1 MKAPMSKPR
10 PIVDVVPFFNE
21 LDVLELRLRVLADVV
36 SHHFIVQSMETHSG
50 RPKPLSFNPED
61 ARWRPWR
68 DKLRNI
74 VLPTLGLPPTDE
86 NRWTRERFPREVI
99 PSLLEQWRDDDLVL
113 MSDVDEIPDPGLIED
128 YADRVTGRTWV
139 GFNAACYYYY
149 LNLRV
154 PRPHKCIALTSVG
167 YMKTQGG
174 QYFRDRA
181 FKPPIG
187 PVPGGWH
194 FSYLGGVEA
203 IITKLSS
210 FAHAEFDTEKV
221 KDPAHLATCI
231 RDRKS
236 FFPTVNGRRTE
247 HAGQFTQVA
256 LRELPMEVFLHP
268 ERYQQ
273 HLLPPELR

>member
-1 MKAPMSKPR
+1 
-10 PIVDVVPFFNE
+10 
-21 LDVLELRLRVLADVV
+21 
-36 SHHFIVQSMETHSG
+36 
-50 RPKPLSFNPED
+50 
-61 ARWRPWR
+61 
-68 DKLRNI
+68 
-74 VLPTLGLPPTDE
+74 
-86 NRWTRERFPREVI
+86 
-99 PSLLEQWRDDDLVL
+99 
-113 MSDVDEIPDPGLIED
+113 
-128 YADRVTGRTWV
+128 
-139 GFNAACYYYY
+139 
-149 LNLRV
+149 
-154 PRPHKCIALTSVG
+154 
-167 YMKTQGG
+167 MKTQGG